1 MKIRY
6 AIGEV
11 LREART
17 EKFMTLR
24 KLSQKS
30 AVALGY
36 ISEVE
41 RGQKDPSSEIL
52 ESLARG
58 LNLDVAD
65 IIIMAGWKM
74 KVGNEDFD
82 RNFQLDL
89 ELEKA

>member
-1 MKIRY
+1 MKLRH

-11 LREART
+11 LREARN

-24 KLSQKS
+24 KLSSRS

-36 ISEVE
+36 ISEIE
-41 RGQKDPSSEIL
+41 RGQKDASSEIL
-52 ESLARG
+52 DSLARG

-74 KVGNEDFD
+74 KVGNEAFAEK
-82 RNFQLDL
+82 FQLDL